1 MHIASHQL
9 QSGDDPWDLINFIQL
24 IIFCPLSQ
32 LTKERWNTGLRTVA
46 ETLVPSFA
54 NLVALAD
61 LNDDTEKLTFPILTV
76 AEGTYV
82 TVPAST
88 SNGGDR
94 KNCDSTSNKMESALL
109 TQ

>member
-82 TVPAST
+82 TACSINTGRRRRRDVIVQAI
-88 SNGGDR
+88 
-94 KNCDSTSNKMESALL
+94 K
-109 TQ
+109 

>member
-1 MHIASHQL
+1 
-9 QSGDDPWDLINFIQL
+9 
-24 IIFCPLSQ
+24 

-54 NLVALAD
+54 KIVALAD
-61 LNDDTEKLTFPILTV
+61 LHDDTKKLTFPILTV

-82 TVPAST
+82 TVT
-88 SNGGDR
+88 SINFDGKDR
-94 KNCDSTSNKMESALL
+94 KIVIVQAIKLESALL